1 MARERD
7 LDRAFETSETDYLG
21 WPERIQAKPGV
32 TLGQILLAIGLILC
46 LLGCLGY
53 FIYSVKG
60 VPYFAKQ
67 HLQLEKGQEP
77 HHWTYPEFESLKLNT
92 DEHKT
97 VGDSAETIGRRLGK
111 AETDTSAMT

>member
-7 LDRAFETSETDYLG
+7 LDRAFETSETDYLA
-21 WPERIQAKPGV
+21 WPERIQAKLGV
-32 TLGQILLAIGLILC
+32 TLGQVLLAIGLILC

-77 HHWTYPEFESLKLNT
+77 HHWTYPEFESSSSIPTSTRLWEIQLRRLAGGLVRLKLI
-92 DEHKT
+92 HQQ
-97 VGDSAETIGRRLGK
+97 
-111 AETDTSAMT
+111 